1 MIVYDKGKRALK
13 EKVSLYE
20 KISRVITIAANS
32 IMMNLLFLVASLPVV
47 TIGAAWNGLFSAI
60 RYNIRG
66 DRWFDGFKKG
76 FKTRFWRSTLSWIV
90 MLPLNAIVIMDI
102 TAYMSVDTFTTETVV
117 RLVAAWIM
125 LLLTTGLTGAL
136 ILLNVYIPTS
146 VGNWIRN
153 AVNMV
158 FKAPLQLA
166 IMGALMWFP
175 LMLALLAFNYFFYFI
190 MVFIV
195 AYYML
200 IAFGITMLMK
210 QTLLDYLLEARAQGS
225 LLAEEGKKK
234 EENAERS
241 DNDE

>member
-1 MIVYDKGKRALK
+1 MK

-76 FKTRFWRSTLSWIV
+76 FKTRFWRSTLAWIV
-90 MLPLNAIVIMDI
+90 MLLLNAIVIMDI

-210 QTLLDYLLEARAQGS
+210 QTLLDCLLEARAQGS

>member
-1 MIVYDKGKRALK
+1 MIVYDKGKSALK
-13 EKVSLYE
+13 ENESLFE
-20 KISRVITIAANS
+20 KIGKVITIAANS
-32 IMMNLLFLVASLPVV
+32 VMMNLLFLVSCLPIV

-66 DRWFDGFKKG
+66 DKWFDGFKNG

-90 MLPLNAIVIMDI
+90 MLALNAIVILDI
-102 TAYMSVDTFTTETVV
+102 TAYMSVDAYTTETIV
-117 RLVAAWIM
+117 RLVASWIM

-146 VGNWIRN
+146 LGNWILN

-175 LMLALLAFNYFFYFI
+175 LMLALLAVDYFYYFV
-190 MVFIV
+190 MVFVV

-200 IAFGITMLMK
+200 VAFGITMLMK
-210 QTLLDYLLEARAQGS
+210 QTLLDYLLEARAQGT
-225 LLAEEGKKK
+225 LLTEEGKKK

-241 DNDE
+241 DNHE